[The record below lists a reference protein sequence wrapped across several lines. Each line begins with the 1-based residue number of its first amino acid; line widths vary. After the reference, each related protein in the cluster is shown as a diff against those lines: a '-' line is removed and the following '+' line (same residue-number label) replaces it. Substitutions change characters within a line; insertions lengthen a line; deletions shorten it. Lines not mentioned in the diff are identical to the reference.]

1 MRGEVLG
8 VERRRRWSDEEKL
21 HIVLSVDRNGET
33 VAQVARQHDLTRQ
46 QIYTW
51 RYELTKKGLLSGA
64 QRTRFLPV
72 ETDSRDLRRGA
83 EVRAVA
89 ASHEMSLVDLQLANG
104 RCLRFSA
111 MICVET
117 LVRLIRA
124 AEVA

>member
-8 VERRRRWSDEEKL
+8 VERRRWSDEEKL
-21 HIVLSVDRNGET
+21 DIVLSVDRNGET

-72 ETDSRDLRRGA
+72 ETDRRDLRRG
-83 EVRAVA
+83 RRFGSWQLRTRYRWLNCSWRMLVA
-89 ASHEMSLVDLQLANG
+89 CDLA
-104 RCLRFSA
+104 R
-111 MICVET
+111 
-117 LVRLIRA
+117 
-124 AEVA
+124 